1 MELNTFNTYFN
12 KVNTLHSNFSQIIS
26 PQNRKT
32 FEKIVK
38 LKNEFEEIHLEFIK
52 DFQNFENLGI
62 KMEINQFGINFFVKE
77 AHLVYSFKNTAKI
90 STPNELSISSLN
102 LISKISSFFN
112 SQSLQN
118 IAKYYLDLEHLS
130 SLYEKNVL
138 TRKSKN
144 FSQKTEAIKK
154 YFRTFQDPSIV
165 ENAYKNKDEYIF
177 ICFESNKRYETFTLK
192 RYKFKKNMNPDFN
205 KLFALK
211 RQKAETFIHYKNE
224 PILEEVVLKDNK
236 YHYYENYE
244 INTEILYEKINMKKQ
259 LANF

>member
-38 LKNEFEEIHLEFIK
+38 LKNEFEEVHIEFIK
-52 DFQNFENLGI
+52 DFNNFENLGI
-62 KMEINQFGINFFVKE
+62 KMELNQFGINFFVNE
-77 AHLVYSFKNTAKI
+77 AHLTYSFKNTAKI

-112 SQSLQN
+112 SNSLQN
-118 IAKYYLDLEHLS
+118 IAKYYLELEHLS
-130 SLYEKNVL
+130 DLYEKNIL
-138 TRKSKN
+138 NRKSKK
-144 FSQKTEAIKK
+144 FSEKVDYIKK
-154 YFRTFQDPSIV
+154 YCRELQSPSIV
-165 ENAYKNKDEYIF
+165 EEAYKNKDQYIF
-177 ICFESNKRYETFTLK
+177 LSFEMNKRYENFSLK
-192 RYKFKKNMNPDFN
+192 KYTFKKDVNPDFN

-211 RQKAETFIHYKNE
+211 KQKYENFIDYQNE
-224 PILEEVVLKDNK
+224 PLLEQLVFKDK
-236 YHYYENYE
+236 KSHYWQNYE
-244 INTEILYEKINMKKQ
+244 INTHILYDKLNIKTQ

>member
-1 MELNTFNTYFN
+1 MELNTFNTHFN

-38 LKNEFEEIHLEFIK
+38 LKNEFEEVHIEFIK
-52 DFQNFENLGI
+52 DFNNFENLGI
-62 KMEINQFGINFFVKE
+62 KMELNQFGINFFVNE
-77 AHLVYSFKNTAKI
+77 AHLTYSFKNTAKI

-102 LISKISSFFN
+102 LISKISSLFS

-118 IAKYYLDLEHLS
+118 IAKYYLELEHLS
-130 SLYEKNVL
+130 SLYEKNIL

-154 YFRTFQDPSIV
+154 YFRSIQDLSFV

-177 ICFESNKRYETFTLK
+177 ICFESNKKYETFTLK
-192 RYKFKKNMNPDFN
+192 KYKFKKNMNPDFN

-211 RQKAETFIHYKNE
+211 RQNADTFIHYKNE
-224 PILEEVVLKDNK
+224 PILEQIVLKNNT
-236 YHYYENYE
+236 YNYYENYE
-244 INTEILYEKINMKKQ
+244 INTEILYEKINMQKQ